1 MRKIGSWKTW
11 KVAREIVENFR
22 ATVPLIN
29 DLKNP
34 AMRPRHWTQL
44 KETIDNHDFDPYG
57 DDFTLES
64 IEKLELYKFAE
75 QISEISGNA
84 NKEQNIE
91 KGINEI
97 AKIWEELQLMMGKY
111 KDSY

>member
-1 MRKIGSWKTW
+1 MGQKKMGGWKIWR
-11 KVAREIVENFR
+11 VAKEIVENFR
-22 ATVPLIN
+22 ATMPLVN

-44 KETIDNHDFDPYG
+44 KEMIKKHDFDPYAE
-57 DDFTLES
+57 DFTLES
-64 IEKLELYKFAE
+64 VNELGLHNFAD

-91 KGINEI
+91 KGIAEI
-97 AKIWEELQLMMGKY
+97 EEIWKSLKL
-111 KDSY
+111 